1 MQIKAIRMKNW
12 KCFTLETFEFNK
24 LNIINRPNGTG
35 KTSMFEA
42 ILFCLYGKRP
52 TGFNFTTM
60 RNNPKSACV
69 VTTVFEY
76 YNPKIMEHCEV
87 FVEREF
93 GGKNGSTCIA
103 KIRKSKESDSVLKGW
118 ESCQT
123 IGTSHN
129 DVVEFIEKLA
139 IHDIIDVFWSPNTL
153 TGSSILKPNFLVDT
167 IFEHIFNDPKTLLK
181 YYKKE
186 TFTQSKIV
194 SNLENKNYDDED
206 TKNKIRS
213 INKEINKIRESIVEK
228 INKVDESLADAH
240 SAKKASEFLDE
251 FNKAN
256 EGIKLPEKVNLL
268 NTPSIDK
275 YISPLMVEETISSR
289 VASLL
294 SDNPSNKI
302 DFKLFDDIRIRFTN
316 KINEVISKVE
326 SDIEREESKIKSD
339 ILDKISKSTL
349 KTIKE
354 LGEENDKCPIC
365 DKKWN
370 GKTSKKLEKVIDS
383 GTYNVDFVVSS
394 LKDIEILKEYSNH
407 YINNRITNSIES
419 LIKSYKSKVDRCPNF
434 DEVIESYKKDNS
446 KIWDKIDSLE
456 AEKKNLERS
465 VEIYKEYCKEK
476 QKYIDLSERVDVI
489 NEYITDASVY
499 FSKTI
504 TSKASE
510 ILYKLNQRYQQLYLD
525 GDEYKVAVMN
535 NETNTVDILSAAML
549 SSGEKT
555 FVSISLILAVHEL
568 FFNTI
573 PLMFDESFSALDSE
587 NIESLKKLFKNCD
600 YQTFIITHDKTWLT
614 IDKLSK
620 V

>member
-12 KCFTLETFEFNK
+12 KCFTLETFEFDK

-93 GGKNGSTCIA
+93 GGKNGSTCLA
-103 KIRKSKESDSVLKGW
+103 KIRKSKESDNILKGW

-139 IHDIIDVFWSPNTL
+139 IHDIIDVFWSPSTL

-167 IFEHIFNDPKTLLK
+167 VFEHIFNDPKTLLK

-186 TFTQSKIV
+186 TFAQGKIV
-194 SNLENKNYDDED
+194 SNLENKNYNDEN
-206 TKNKIRS
+206 TKNKIKS
-213 INKEINKIRESIVEK
+213 INKEIDEIKKSIVEK

-240 SAKKASEFLDE
+240 SAKKASEFLNG

-256 EGIKLPEKVNLL
+256 KDIALPEKVSLL

-275 YISPLMVEETISSR
+275 YISPSMVEETIGSR
-289 VASLL
+289 VDSFFKD
-294 SDNPSNKI
+294 SPSNKI
-302 DFKLFDDIRIRFTN
+302 NLKLFGDINIRFTN
-316 KINEVISKVE
+316 KINEIIRKIE
-326 SDIEREESKIKSD
+326 SDIEKEESKIKSD

-365 DKKWN
+365 NKKWN
-370 GKTSKKLEKVIDS
+370 QKTSKKLEKVIDS

-394 LKDIEILKEYSNH
+394 LKDIKILKEYSNH
-407 YINNRITNSIES
+407 YINNCITNSIES
-419 LIKSYKSKVDRCPNF
+419 LIKSYQSKVDRCPNF
-434 DEVIESYKKDNS
+434 DKVIESYEQDNS

-465 VEIYKEYCKEK
+465 VERYKEYCKEK
-476 QKYIDLSERVDVI
+476 QKYIDLSERVGVI

>member
-1 MQIKAIRMKNW
+1 MQIKTIRMKNW
-12 KCFTLETFEFNK
+12 KCFTLETFEFDK

-60 RNNPKSACV
+60 RNNPKYACI

-76 YNPKIMEHCEV
+76 YNPKIMEYCEV

-103 KIRKSKESDSVLKGW
+103 KIRKSKESDDILKGW

-167 IFEHIFNDPKTLLK
+167 VFEHIFNDPKTLLK

-186 TFTQSKIV
+186 TFAQGKIV
-194 SNLENKNYDDED
+194 SNLENKNYNDED
-206 TKNKIRS
+206 TKNKIES
-213 INKEINKIRESIVEK
+213 INKEINEIRKSIVEK

-240 SAKKASEFLDE
+240 SAKKASEFLNE

-256 EGIKLPEKVNLL
+256 NGITLPEKVSLL

-275 YISPLMVEETISSR
+275 YISPLMAEETISSI
-289 VASLL
+289 VDSLFKD
-294 SDNPSNKI
+294 SPSNKV
-302 DFKLFDDIRIRFTN
+302 DFKSFDDINIRFTN
-316 KINEVISKVE
+316 KINEIISKIE
-326 SDIEREESKIKSD
+326 SNIEKEESKIKSN

-354 LGEENDKCPIC
+354 LGDENDECPIC
-365 DKKWN
+365 SKKWSQ
-370 GKTSKKLEKVIDS
+370 KTSNKLEKVIDS

-394 LKDIEILKEYSNH
+394 LKDIEILKEYCNH
-407 YINNRITNSIES
+407 YINNCITNSIENF
-419 LIKSYKSKVDRCPNF
+419 IKSYQFKVNKCPNF
-434 DEVIESYKKDNS
+434 DDVIESYKQDNS
-446 KIWDKIDSLE
+446 NIWDKIDILE

-465 VEIYKEYCKEK
+465 VERYKEYCKEK
-476 QKYIDLSERVDVI
+476 QKYIDLGERVSVI

-568 FFNTI
+568 FFNAI

>member
-12 KCFTLETFEFNK
+12 KCFTLETFEFDK

-60 RNNPKSACV
+60 RNNPKSVCV
-69 VTTVFEY
+69 VTTIFEY

-93 GGKNGSTCIA
+93 GGKNGSTCLA
-103 KIRKSKESDSVLKGW
+103 KIRKSKESDDILKGW

-129 DVVEFIEKLA
+129 DVVDFIEKLA

-167 IFEHIFNDPKTLLK
+167 VFEHIFNDPKTLLK

-186 TFTQSKIV
+186 TFAQGKIV
-194 SNLENKNYDDED
+194 SKLENKNYNDED
-206 TKNKIRS
+206 TKNKIES
-213 INKEINKIRESIVEK
+213 INKEINEIRKSIVEK

-240 SAKKASEFLDE
+240 SAKKASEFLSE

-256 EGIKLPEKVNLL
+256 KDIILPEKISLL
-268 NTPSIDK
+268 NTQSIDK
-275 YISPLMVEETISSR
+275 YISLLGFKEIIDKRVISFSK
-289 VASLL
+289 
-294 SDNPSNKI
+294 DNSSNKV
-302 DFKLFDDIRIRFTN
+302 DFKLFDDIRVNFAN
-316 KINEVISKVE
+316 KINEIISKIE
-326 SDIEREESKIKSD
+326 SDIEKEESKIKSN

-370 GKTSKKLEKVIDS
+370 QKTSKKLEKVIDS
-383 GTYNVDFVVSS
+383 GTYNVEFVVSS
-394 LKDIEILKEYSNH
+394 LKDIEILKEYGNH
-407 YINNRITNSIES
+407 YINNCITNSIES
-419 LIKSYKSKVDRCPNF
+419 LIKSYQFKVDKCPNF

-446 KIWDKIDSLE
+446 KIWDKIDNLE
-456 AEKKNLERS
+456 DEKKDLERS

-476 QKYIDLSERVDVI
+476 QKYIDLSERVEVI

-535 NETNTVDILSAAML
+535 HETNTVDILSAAML

-568 FFNTI
+568 FFNEI

-587 NIESLKKLFKNCD
+587 NIESLKKLFMGCD